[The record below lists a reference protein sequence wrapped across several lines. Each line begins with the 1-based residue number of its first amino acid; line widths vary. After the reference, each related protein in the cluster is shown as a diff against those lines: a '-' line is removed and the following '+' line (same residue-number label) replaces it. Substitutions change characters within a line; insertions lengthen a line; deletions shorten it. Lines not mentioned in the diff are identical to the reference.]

1 MEEEP
6 ERNDWPEQNGPR
18 RRLKLVPAR
27 LLVPTAMTVLA
38 LCAGLTAMRMGL
50 EERWQLAV
58 VAILIAGV
66 LDFLDGRIAR
76 LLKGDSK
83 FGAELD
89 SLSDVVSFGVAPAML
104 LYNWSLKD
112 LGGIGWVLAL
122 GLAVCCA
129 LRLARFN
136 TMLESPSDVD
146 VAGRYFIG
154 VPAPAGAGIAILPLL
169 FDFQIGVEIFRT
181 PVICALFV
189 VAAAFLMVSRL
200 HTYSPKRIAV
210 RRERIVPVLICVS
223 IFTALLASY
232 LWGTVALAGLAYV
245 ISIPFSQRRYMEERD
260 KAIAAQRQMPR

>member
-1 MEEEP
+1 MKEDP
-6 ERNDWPEQNGPR
+6 EDNGSK

-38 LCAGLTAMRMGL
+38 LCAGLTAMRMAL

-104 LYNWSLKD
+104 LYHWSLDD
-112 LGGIGWVLAL
+112 LGGLGWVLAL

-136 TMLESPSDVD
+136 TMLESPDDV
-146 VAGRYFIG
+146 GLGSRYFIG

-169 FDFQIGVEIFRT
+169 LDFQLGMDIFRT
-181 PVICALFV
+181 PFISAIFV
-189 VAAAFLMVSRL
+189 AGAAFLMVSQV

-210 RRERIVPVLICVS
+210 RRELIIPAMLCVGL
-223 IFTALLASY
+223 FTAFLASY
-232 LWGTVALAGLAYV
+232 LWGTIAIASVLYL
-245 ISIPFSQRRYMEERD
+245 ISIPFSQRRYTEERE
-260 KAIAAQRQMPR
+260 KMIAAQRQTPR